1 MLPKRAGHCFLYIII
16 ITITGLGANAF
27 GKESHNHKNSFFDM
41 HMSEGVSVTDYSCR
55 ERYLQSLSEWIT
67 QDIISKASQCEQE
80 KLRHMLE
87 LIAAAENSDS
97 FFDSPVN
104 FGRFLIALAETML
117 ISASHLDYDDF
128 ESQLVIPSS
137 LLITRDSLMMIH
149 TTIRDPEWKTVF
161 DKEIK
166 IIETKSMELAKN
178 TLKNFP
184 EQGRAHGQMAF
195 VLLMTG
201 GDKKKALRMY
211 ESCID
216 IDPEAAFC
224 HDGYQSLADNLCR

>member
-1 MLPKRAGHCFLYIII
+1 
-16 ITITGLGANAF
+16 
-27 GKESHNHKNSFFDM
+27 
-41 HMSEGVSVTDYSCR
+41 
-55 ERYLQSLSEWIT
+55 
-67 QDIISKASQCEQE
+67 
-80 KLRHMLE
+80 MLE

-117 ISASHLDYDDF
+117 ISASHRDHDDF

-201 GDKKKALRMY
+201 GDKKKCCACMKAV
-211 ESCID
+211 SI
-216 IDPEAAFC
+216 
-224 HDGYQSLADNLCR
+224 